1 MKLLPLIEQLG
12 ALLVA
17 SGIYG
22 LEAEAF
28 ASVLNT
34 LLPDLTEEALAEA
47 IQAAEIDWDL

>member
-1 MKLLPLIEQLG
+1 MKLIQLIEQLG

-34 LLPDLTEEALAEA
+34 LLPELTEDQLTEA